1 MKDQAKLSKNKKTVI
16 ILSIVLAVLLAVGAG
31 ILVWQLTRDDS
42 PDTYTVSFITNGGNE
57 IGSIEVAKGTV
68 LSQADLPVPS
78 KRGELFLSWNMDE
91 ALTQPYWDT
100 PIESDMT
107 LYASYVQPS
116 DEETIEELVS
126 SIIPFA
132 STDFS
137 VTVCSSEPLTDDNI
151 MQHIILAVNYGQHP
165 DGTEIKLS
173 VTHEG
178 GEIYR
183 LSGNFASGGEY
194 ILYLISEAVTFNP
207 EDEMLATYGLTD
219 ALRTLQFRIIGES
232 YIEGELSDKVAD
244 IPASSIVMADGDTV
258 KVTGN
263 GTSLIGDSES
273 ENSTI
278 KVGEGDDISNYYKV
292 VSLEAADA
300 DGATYTVRP
309 ANIDE
314 VYDQVAGYD
323 WKNLSGDELVLNE
336 DIQQEVID
344 NLANNEQLNNY
355 ITYLA
360 TAATYTP
367 TYENLSM
374 QEFGEVVVTPLT
386 TIVTPAG
393 ATVGVALDEYNGSF
407 NHILTTKEQRNSFV
421 KLTLGFERQVKLT
434 KVGSRGTITAQ
445 INLQIDF
452 WIYIGVG
459 GYFEVG
465 WGEYDI
471 DAGMTTL
478 TQTEVT
484 FAISLMTDSSK
495 KAVNIDDE
503 IDAIFNSAKDPT
515 PENLLEQYNE
525 LMSGSSKPIEVCDQ
539 DIFELPVLSFL
550 YGAVEIS
557 IPVKFVVTLD
567 MEATFT
573 SYFTV
578 LTGCDVGLV
587 GDEDSGLDLYFN
599 EMYPKFKYRIELRG
613 HIELRVGVEVSL
625 KLSLAYNLASVSL
638 GVQAGFYGEI
648 YGYFFYEVDRLA
660 GITATNRG
668 GAYYFELGAYVDIRL
683 RAEVCKIKYS
693 GSLWDQKYPFF
704 SIGEKEILY
713 GFVNP
718 VGDIIELDNYNRS
731 VHIDDTGILDV
742 YVYDI
747 TEPRSD
753 ENPKKVEDYPFNLG
767 RFEVSFSNDSF
778 AYLGNGEIYFN
789 DTFLNGQLFE
799 ATMTMNYTGSQL
811 SFRDT
816 LTKYV
821 TVRSSSTEDVDWDK
835 LDEKYTIDFTID
847 GEVIF
852 TREYS
857 YGSTICF
864 EPSGDKSHYLNTHI
878 DHYMYNGKLIT
889 DLRQSEQEALYNAGY
904 AQASWPIMAES
915 ETSSLGDVI
924 IVTEDMTIEA
934 NSNVKRRPWKVTLVE
949 GDNVTTYEVNHGETL
964 TLPDPSR
971 PEIENPA
978 NSYLFAGW
986 RAEGGNM
993 YSTLKEH
1000 VITSDLTLTPYYQS
1014 TARKYNVTF
1023 DANGGK
1029 IGDGETFTTQYFHG
1043 EMPDSP
1049 VTPVREGTDSV
1060 RYEFIGWSP
1069 TINKATEDMTYTA
1082 QWREVKLYTVTFD
1095 AADGQFDE
1103 DGTETFTLT
1112 VEAGHALT
1120 AADFPTAP
1128 YRKVTGGYNE
1138 FNAWGASVGTVI
1150 TGDVTYTA
1158 TYKNELI
1165 TKAFITIS
1173 DGVNSEDISA
1183 YLDGTNKISGY
1194 TYTLNTEHYGNVL
1207 EITGSGLTISG
1218 NTKDI
1223 HIRVIN
1229 TEVTLAGL
1237 TLTQNKRVD
1246 VLNALGEVVINIKGI
1261 VRLIS
1266 NTDAEAIRG
1275 DSYGEYGEDG
1285 GYTHFADA
1293 DITLRGVDDKGWLV
1307 AKGQAYGIAVYGA
1320 LTVESLNLSI
1330 YMPEMAYVSEETG
1343 EVYSSIAILVHNHP
1357 KGIFTVKDSDIWV
1370 FQSGVINVAWLDM
1383 TNSTL
1388 SFSAPEFVPGY
1399 ASGIDIMNYGVMTE
1413 PEALI
1418 KLKNSNITF
1427 THDIAI
1433 AFAVSLEDGTE
1444 YYVNTSLDQH
1454 EIMSAYPSL
1463 EALLADVS
1471 ADGYSGM
1478 IDMDSYSSIVTL
1490 TS

>member
-1 MKDQAKLSKNKKTVI
+1 MLKLFQNKKLLI
-16 ILSIVLAVLLAVGAG
+16 ILSVVLAVVLTVGAG
-31 ILVWQLTRDDS
+31 VLVWQLTKDDS
-42 PDTYTVSFITNGGNE
+42 AYTVSFITNGGNE

-78 KRGELFLSWNMDE
+78 KRGEMFLSWNMDE
-91 ALTQPYWDT
+91 SLTQPYWDM
-100 PIESDMT
+100 PIEDDMT

-116 DEETIEELVS
+116 DEVMTEELVS

-137 VTVCSSEPLTDDNI
+137 VTVRSSEPLTNENI
-151 MQHIILAVNYGQHP
+151 AQYTILAVNYGQRS
-165 DGTEIKLS
+165 DGEKIKLS

-178 GEIYR
+178 GDIYR

-194 ILYLISEAVTFNP
+194 IIYLISEAIKFNP
-207 EDEMLATYGLTD
+207 DDEMLAAYGLTD

-232 YIEGELSDKVAD
+232 YTEGKLSDKVAD
-244 IPASSIVMADGDTV
+244 LPASSVVMKDGDSVT
-258 KVTGN
+258 VTGSDLN
-263 GTSLIGDSES
+263 LIGATED
-273 ENSTI
+273 ENGII
-278 KVGEGDDISNYYKV
+278 KVGEGDELSNYYKV
-292 VSLEAADA
+292 VSIEATDEN
-300 DGATYTVRP
+300 GTTYSVRP
-309 ANIDE
+309 AEVDE
-314 VYDQVAGYD
+314 IYDQLVGYD
-323 WKNLSGDELVLNE
+323 WKDLDGNALVLNE
-336 DIQQEVID
+336 EIKQQVSD

-355 ITYLA
+355 VTYLA

-393 ATVGVALDEYNGSF
+393 ATVGVEFDVRNDTF
-407 NHILTTKEQRNSFV
+407 NHILTKEDQRDGFV

-434 KVGSRGTITAQ
+434 KVGSQGTITAQ
-445 INLQIDF
+445 INIQIDF
-452 WIYIGVG
+452 WIWVGVG

-484 FAISLMTDSSK
+484 FSISLMTGDAK
-495 KAVNIDDE
+495 KAVNINDE
-503 IDAIFNSAKDPT
+503 IEAIYNSAKEPT

-578 LTGCDVGLV
+578 LSGCDVGLV

-599 EMYPKFKYRIELRG
+599 RMYPRFKYRIELRG
-613 HIELRVGVEVSL
+613 HIEMRVGVEVSL

-648 YGYFFYEVDRLA
+648 YGYFFYEVDRLD

-704 SIGEKEILY
+704 GIGEKEILY

-718 VGDIIELDNYNRS
+718 VGDIIELDNYNRE

-753 ENPKKVEDYPFNLG
+753 KNPKKVEDYPFNLG

-778 AYLGNGEIYFN
+778 EYLGNGKIYFN
-789 DTFLNGQLFE
+789 DTFLNGEIFE
-799 ATMTMNYTGSQL
+799 ATLTMNYTGSQL

-821 TVRSSSTEDVDWDK
+821 TVRMALTEDVDWDK
-835 LDEKYTIDFTID
+835 VDKKYSVDFTID

-852 TREYS
+852 SREYN

-864 EPSGDKSHYLNTHI
+864 EPSGGKSYILNRHLE
-878 DHYMYNGKLIT
+878 HYMYNGKLIS
-889 DLRQSEQEALYNAGY
+889 DLRESEREALHNAGY
-904 AQASWPIMAES
+904 AEARWYIMKGDTGDR
-915 ETSSLGDVI
+915 ETDLI

-934 NSNVKRRPWKVTLVE
+934 EMAKRRPWVVTLTE
-949 GDNVTTYEVNHGETL
+949 GENVTSYEVGHGETL
-964 TLPDPSR
+964 KLPYPSKTEIDTL
-971 PEIENPA
+971 A
-978 NSYLFAGW
+978 YSYLFAGW
-986 RAEGGNM
+986 KSNNGDI
-993 YSTLKEH
+993 YSAVNEH
-1000 VITSDLTLTPYYQS
+1000 VITKDLTLTTHYQS
-1014 TARKYNVTF
+1014 TAKKYNVTF
-1023 DANGGK
+1023 NASGGK
-1029 IGDGETFTTQYFHG
+1029 IGDGETFTTQFFYG
-1043 EMPDSP
+1043 EMPECP
-1049 VTPVREGTDSV
+1049 VTPMREGTDSV

-1069 TINKATEDMTYTA
+1069 MITKAWRDVTYVA
-1082 QWREVKLYTVTFD
+1082 QWREVKLYTVTYD
-1095 AADGQFDE
+1095 AGEGQFDA
-1103 DGTETFTLT
+1103 DGRKTFTVT
-1112 VEAGHALT
+1112 VDEGHALT
-1120 AADFPTAP
+1120 EADFPTDP

-1138 FNAWGASVGTVI
+1138 FHSWGASVGTVI
-1150 TGDVTYTA
+1150 TGDRTYTA
-1158 TYKNELI
+1158 TYKDELI

-1183 YLDGTNKISGY
+1183 YLNGTNKESGY
-1194 TYTLNTEHYGNVL
+1194 TYTLNAEHYGNTLV
-1207 EITGSGLTISG
+1207 ITGAGLTISG
-1218 NTKDI
+1218 NAEDI
-1223 HIRVIN
+1223 NLTVIN
-1229 TEVTLAGL
+1229 TEVTLDGL
-1237 TLTQNKRVD
+1237 TLTQNGQVE
-1246 VLNALGEVVINIKGI
+1246 VLTANGEVVINMKGI
-1261 VRLIS
+1261 VRLLN
-1266 NTDAEAIRG
+1266 NTGAEAVRG
-1275 DSYGEYGEDG
+1275 DSYGEYGADG
-1285 GYTHFADA
+1285 EYTHYADA
-1293 DITLRGVDDKGWLV
+1293 DITLRGVDDKSWLM
-1307 AKGQAYGIAVYGA
+1307 AKSEACGISVYGA
-1320 LTVESLNLSI
+1320 LTVERLNLNVL
-1330 YMPEMAYVSEETG
+1330 MPQMSYDSQGTL
-1343 EVYSSIAILVHNHP
+1343 YSSVAIRVHNHP
-1357 KGIFTVKDSDIWV
+1357 KGILTVKDSDITV
-1370 FQSGVINVAWLDM
+1370 FQSGVVNVAWLDM
-1383 TNSTL
+1383 TNSNL

-1399 ASGIDIMNYGVMTE
+1399 ASGIDIMNYRELSE

-1433 AFAVSLEDGTE
+1433 AFAVSFEDGTE
-1444 YYVNTSLDQH
+1444 YYVNTSLETT
-1454 EIMSAYPSL
+1454 EISSAYSSL
-1463 EALLADVS
+1463 DALLADIS
-1471 ADGYSGM
+1471 TKGYSGM
-1478 IDMDSYSSIVTL
+1478 IDMDSYSSIE
-1490 TS
+1490 

>member
-1 MKDQAKLSKNKKTVI
+1 MINLFQNKKWAVLSI
-16 ILSIVLAVLLAVGAG
+16 ILAVVLVVGAVGAG
-31 ILVWQLTRDDS
+31 ILVWHLTKDNG
-42 PDTYTVSFITNGGNE
+42 PDGNATYTVSFVTNGGNA
-57 IGSIEVAKGTV
+57 IEALEVEGGTV

-107 LYASYVQPS
+107 LYASYVPPS
-116 DEETIEELVS
+116 NEATTEELVS

-137 VTVCSSEPLTDDNI
+137 VTVRSSEPLTNENI
-151 MQHIILAVNYGQHP
+151 AQYTILAVNYGQHS
-165 DGTEIKLS
+165 DGEEIKLS

-178 GEIYR
+178 GDIYR

-194 ILYLISEAVTFNP
+194 IIYLISEAIKFNP
-207 EDEMLATYGLTD
+207 DDEMLAAYGLTD
-219 ALRTLQFRIIGES
+219 ALRTLQFRIIGDA
-232 YIEGELSDKVAD
+232 YTEGKLSDKVAD
-244 IPASSIVMADGDTV
+244 IPASSVVMNDGNSLT
-258 KVTGN
+258 VTGSDLN
-263 GTSLIGDSES
+263 LIGATED
-273 ENSTI
+273 ENGII
-278 KVGEGDDISNYYKV
+278 KVGEGDELSNYYKV
-292 VSLEAADA
+292 VSIEAT
-300 DGATYTVRP
+300 DGNGTTYSVRP
-309 ANIDE
+309 AEVDE
-314 VYDQVAGYD
+314 IYDQLVGYE
-323 WKNLSGDELVLNE
+323 WKDLSGDELVLNE
-336 DIQQEVID
+336 EIKQQVID

-355 ITYLA
+355 IKYIALA
-360 TAATYTP
+360 STYTS
-367 TYENLSM
+367 TYEELSR
-374 QEFGEVVVTPLT
+374 EHSDNGELVPLT
-386 TIVTPAG
+386 TVVTPAG
-393 ATVGVALDEYNGSF
+393 ARVGVEFDVYNDSF
-407 NHILTTKEQRNSFV
+407 NHILTKEDQRDGFV
-421 KLTLGFERQVKLT
+421 KLTLGFEYQVKLA
-434 KVGSRGTITAQ
+434 KVGGQGTITAL
-445 INLQIDF
+445 IDMQIDF
-452 WIYIGVG
+452 WIWVGVG

-484 FAISLMTDSSK
+484 FSISLMTDSSK

-503 IDAIFNSAKDPT
+503 IEAIFNSAKDPT

-525 LMSGSSKPIEVCDQ
+525 LMRGSSKPIEICDQ

-557 IPVKFVVTLD
+557 IPVKFVVSLD

-578 LTGCDVGLV
+578 LSGCDVGLV

-599 EMYPKFKYRIELRG
+599 RMYPRFKYRIELRG
-613 HIELRVGVEVSL
+613 HIEMRVGVEVSL

-648 YGYFFYEVDRLA
+648 YGYFFYEVDRLD

-668 GAYYFELGAYVDIRL
+668 GAYYFELGTYVDIRL

-704 SIGEKEILY
+704 GIGEKEILY

-718 VGDIIELDNYNRS
+718 VGDIIELDNYNRE
-731 VHIDDTGILDV
+731 VHMDDTGILDV

-753 ENPKKVEDYPFNLG
+753 KNPKKVEDYPFNLG

-778 AYLGNGEIYFN
+778 EYLGNGKIYFN
-789 DTFLNGQLFE
+789 DTFLNGEIFE

-821 TVRSSSTEDVDWDK
+821 TVRMALTEDVDWDK
-835 LDEKYTIDFTID
+835 VDEKYSVDFTID

-864 EPSGDKSHYLNTHI
+864 EPSGGKSYILNRHLE
-878 DHYMYNGKLIT
+878 HYMYNGKLIS
-889 DLRQSEQEALYNAGY
+889 DLRESEREALHNAGY
-904 AQASWPIMAES
+904 AEARWYIMKGDTGDR
-915 ETSSLGDVI
+915 ETDLI

-934 NSNVKRRPWKVTLVE
+934 EMAKRRPWVVTLTE
-949 GDNVTTYEVNHGETL
+949 GENVTTYEVDHGQTL
-964 TLPDPSR
+964 MLPYPSKT
-971 PEIENPA
+971 EIDTIA
-978 NSYLFAGW
+978 YSYLFAGW
-986 RAEGGNM
+986 KSNNGDI
-993 YSTLKEH
+993 YSAVNEH
-1000 VITSDLTLTPYYQS
+1000 VITKDLTLTTHYQS
-1014 TARKYNVTF
+1014 TAKKYNVTF
-1023 DANGGK
+1023 NASGGK
-1029 IGDGETFTTQYFHG
+1029 IGDGETFTTQFFYG
-1043 EMPDSP
+1043 EMPECP
-1049 VTPVREGTDSV
+1049 VTPMREGTDSV

-1069 TINKATEDMTYTA
+1069 MITKAWRDVTYVA
-1082 QWREVKLYTVTFD
+1082 QWREIKLCTVTFD
-1095 AADGQFDE
+1095 AGEGQFDE
-1103 DGTETFTLT
+1103 DGTKTFTIT
-1112 VEAGHALT
+1112 VEDGHALT
-1120 AADFPTAP
+1120 NSDFPTAP

-1138 FNAWGASVGTVI
+1138 LAAWGISVGTIV
-1150 TGDVTYTA
+1150 TGDATYTA
-1158 TYKNELI
+1158 TYKDELI
-1165 TKAFITIS
+1165 SKAFITIS

-1183 YLDGTNKISGY
+1183 YLDGTNKVSGY

-1207 EITGSGLTISG
+1207 EITGSGLTVSG
-1218 NTKDI
+1218 NTEDI

-1229 TEVTLAGL
+1229 TEVTLDGL

-1266 NTDAEAIRG
+1266 NTDAEALRG

-1285 GYTHFADA
+1285 GYTHHADA
-1293 DITLRGVDDKGWLV
+1293 DITLRGVDGKSWLV
-1307 AKGQAYGIAVYGA
+1307 VKGQAYGIAVYGA
-1320 LTVESLNLSI
+1320 LTVESLNLSL
-1330 YMPEMAYVSEETG
+1330 YMPEIAYVSEETG
-1343 EVYSSIAILVHNHP
+1343 EVYSSVAILVHNHP
-1357 KGIFTVKDSDIWV
+1357 KGILTVKDSDIWV
-1370 FQSGVINVAWLDM
+1370 FQSGVVNVAWLDM
-1383 TNSTL
+1383 TNSNL
-1388 SFSAPEFVPGY
+1388 SFSAAEFVPGY
-1399 ASGIDIMNYGVMTE
+1399 ASGIHMMNYRELSE

-1418 KLKNSNITF
+1418 KLKNSGITF

-1433 AFAVSLEDGTE
+1433 SFAVSLEDGTE
-1444 YYVNTSLDQH
+1444 YYVNTSLETT
-1454 EIMSAYPSL
+1454 EISSAYSSL
-1463 EALLADVS
+1463 DALLADIS
-1471 ADGYSGM
+1471 TNGYSGM
-1478 IDMDSYSSIVTL
+1478 IDMDSYSSIE
-1490 TS
+1490 